1 MKEVKV
7 SWLILSGFIGIVLGT
22 IFANCMERLSPNS
35 LVVFALDQYPISQ
48 WIFQERKG
56 LSIYLFQQRGIQFIG
71 MMVLGFLCNSVI
83 LLFLLTFFGGLVWG
97 LMLSVETMRLGIQ
110 GLFLAVVCFLPQG
123 ICYLLAIWLFLFAKE
138 QVRQRETG
146 TISIISKCIL
156 LPLVITI
163 AGILMEIWISP
174 ELIQWMIK

>member
-7 SWLILSGFIGIVLGT
+7 SWLILCGFIGIVLGT
-22 IFANCMERLSPNS
+22 IFANCMERLAPSS
-35 LVVFALDQYPISQ
+35 LAVFAIDQYPISE

-56 LSIYLFQQRGIQFIG
+56 LSVYLFRQRGLQFAGMLAIG
-71 MMVLGFLCNSVI
+71 ALCNSVV
-83 LLFLLTFFGGLVWG
+83 LLFLVAFFGGFVWG
-97 LMLSVETMRLGIQ
+97 LILSVETMRLGIQ

-123 ICYLLAIWLFLFAKE
+123 ICYLLAMGLFLIAKE

-146 TISIISKCIL
+146 TIRLLSKCIL

-163 AGILMEIWISP
+163 AGILLEIWVSP
-174 ELIQWMIK
+174 ELIRWMMQ

>member
-7 SWLILSGFIGIVLGT
+7 SWLILSGFLGIVLGT
-22 IFANCMERLSPNS
+22 IFANCMERMSPNS
-35 LVVFALDQYPISQ
+35 LAVFALDQYSISE

-56 LSIYLFQQRGIQFIG
+56 LSVYLFRQRGIQFVG
-71 MMVLGFLCNSVI
+71 MLLLGFWCNSVV
-83 LLFLLTFFGGLVWG
+83 LLFLLTFFGGLIWG

-110 GLFLAVVCFLPQG
+110 GLFLAVACFLPQG
-123 ICYLLAIWLFLFAKE
+123 ICYLLAIWLFLSAKE

-146 TISIISKCIL
+146 MMGIISKCIL
-156 LPLVITI
+156 LPLVVTI

-174 ELIQWMIK
+174 GLIQWMMK